1 MVLHMG
7 GKLNPHIS
15 LLELLIAAKNVN
27 YVKVQ
32 DLLLECQIS
41 LQAEEDTQ
49 ILISEMSLKA

>member
-15 LLELLIAAKNVN
+15 LLELLIAAKNVK

>member
-1 MVLHMG
+1 MVLHIG

-15 LLELLIAAKNVN
+15 LLELLIAAKNVK

>member
-1 MVLHMG
+1 MG

-15 LLELLIAAKNVN
+15 LLELLIAAKNVK

-49 ILISEMSLKA
+49 I

>member
-1 MVLHMG
+1 MVIHIG

-15 LLELLIAAKNVN
+15 LLELLIAAKNVK